1 MQQGGTPM
9 KSVKTVKRL
18 LDSKGH
24 QVFAIGPNEWVF
36 DAIQEMADKEVGA
49 LLVMAEG
56 KLLGIISERD
66 YARKVI
72 LQGRASKE
80 TRIEEIMTT
89 QVVFGHEDQ
98 TIEECMAIMTEK
110 RVRHLPIL
118 NEAKDVVGVIS
129 LGDLVKSMLAEQK
142 FVIEQLENYI
152 YG

>member
-1 MQQGGTPM
+1 M

-24 QVFAIGPNEWVF
+24 EVFSIGPNEWVF
-36 DAIQEMADKEVGA
+36 DAIQEMADREVGA
-49 LLVMAEG
+49 LLVMKDG
-56 KLLGIISERD
+56 KVLGIISERD

-72 LQGRASKE
+72 LKGRSSKE

-89 QVVFGHEDQ
+89 ELVFGHEDQ

-110 RVRHLPIL
+110 RVRHLPIFT
-118 NEAKDVVGVIS
+118 EAKEVTGVIS